1 MGSEEE
7 WKRAK
12 GWAKQVGTVGDD
24 QRKEGFFSVYLLIT
38 RVRREKGKGSK
49 VLGSPNK

>member
-7 WKRAK
+7 WERAE
-12 GWAKQVGTVGDD
+12 GWAKQVGTIGDD
-24 QRKEGFFSVYLLIT
+24 QRKEGFLSVYLLIT

-49 VLGSPNK
+49 GTGKPK